1 MSKKVYVLIDGEN
14 IDATLGKILERRPN
28 PEDRPRWHYVLAHAR
43 ELYPDAEVS
52 GLFFLHSPSDELLP
66 IAFVKALTALGFTVV
81 PLKGTGNINE
91 QVVDIGI
98 LRTLTGIFDQGEGH
112 VILVSHD
119 GGYADIVKDL
129 LGNNHDV
136 SIVGFNEFVSSAYVH
151 LQPLGLQIFDLEND
165 VGAFD
170 VELPRVRVIDLEE
183 FDPSSY
189 L

>member
-28 PEDRPRWHYVLAHAR
+28 PEDRPRWHYVLSHTR
-43 ELYPDAEVS
+43 ELYPEAEVS

-91 QVVDIGI
+91 QVVDEGI
-98 LRTLTGIFDQGEGH
+98 VRTLESIFDQGSGD
-112 VILVSHD
+112 VVLVSHD
-119 GGYADIVKDL
+119 GGYANMVKDL
-129 LGNNHDV
+129 LNNGHEV
-136 SIVGFNEFVSSAYVH
+136 SIVGFNEFISSMYVH
-151 LQPLGLQIFDLEND
+151 LQPIGLRLFDLENE

-183 FDPSSY
+183 YDPTAY

>member
-1 MSKKVYVLIDGEN
+1 MSNKVYVLIDGEN

-28 PEDRPRWHYVLAHAR
+28 PEDRPRWHYVLSHAR
-43 ELYPDAEVS
+43 KLYPNADIT

-81 PLKGTGNINE
+81 PLKGTGNIHE

-98 LRTLTGIFDQGEGH
+98 LRTLTGIFDQGEGD

-119 GGYADIVKDL
+119 GGYANVVKDL
-129 LGNNHDV
+129 LDNDHEV
-136 SIVGFNEFVSSAYVH
+136 SIVGFNEFISSSYVY
-151 LQPLGLQIFDLEND
+151 LQPSGLDLYDLENE

-170 VELPRVRVIDLEE
+170 VQLPRVRVIDLED
-183 FDPSSY
+183 FDPTSF

>member
-28 PEDRPRWHYVLAHAR
+28 PEDRPRWHYVLSHAQK
-43 ELYPDAEVS
+43 LYPNADIT

-81 PLKGTGNINE
+81 PLKGTGNVNE

-98 LRTLTGIFDQGEGH
+98 LRTLTGIFDQGDGD

-119 GGYADIVKDL
+119 GGYANVVKDL
-129 LGNNHDV
+129 LHNDHDV
-136 SIVGFNEFVSSAYVH
+136 SIVGFNEFISSMYVH
-151 LQPLGLQIFDLEND
+151 LQSSGLRLFDLENE

-170 VELPRVRVIDLEE
+170 VQLPRVRVIDLDD
-183 FDPSSY
+183 FDPTSF